1 MTKYVY
7 LEYSER
13 KLNKQMRELSDQK
26 LLKKCKALYASIL
39 ELKKLC
45 VGDNYCTCGGMA
57 IQDKIDITH
66 LNAIDPIKRHIV
78 ITIFIFVFMRLVLCA
93 SNCLHGSKL
102 AA

>member
-26 LLKKCKALYASIL
+26 LLGKCIALYASIL

-45 VGDNYCTCGGMA
+45 VGDNYCA
-57 IQDKIDITH
+57 NLIDW
-66 LNAIDPIKRHIV
+66 
-78 ITIFIFVFMRLVLCA
+78 FIEVVNKNIC
-93 SNCLHGSKL
+93 K
-102 AA
+102 